1 MADTKPT
8 VLVTGAFEG
17 IGIRIA
23 RTLAKNGYR
32 VFGTS
37 RSARSTAFDVEPVQ
51 LDMRDTSSI
60 EACVRHVQETAGG
73 IDLLVNNAGLT
84 IVAPSEELP
93 IQRAQEMMEINF
105 FGVARLVNA
114 LLPDMRL
121 RGSGHLI
128 FISSLAGRMGIP
140 GQGFY
145 SSTKHALEGYAD
157 GLRAELASFGIK
169 VTLLEPGSHRT
180 EIIEKSPE
188 PDWPT
193 LQAYDGTREHLRAA
207 ALRENKRGGDPQEVA
222 DVVLRAARARKPRL
236 RYRINQDSKQAMF
249 FKSILPETT
258 FYSIL
263 NKRFGL

>member
-1 MADTKPT
+1 MSNVKLT

-17 IGIRIA
+17 IGARIA
-23 RTLAKNGYR
+23 RTLSKNGYR

-37 RSARSTAFDVEPVQ
+37 RSVRDRAFDIEPVQ
-51 LDMRDTSSI
+51 LDMRDSSSI
-60 EACVRHVQETAGG
+60 EACVRHVQESAGG

-84 IVAPSEELP
+84 MVAPAEELP
-93 IQRAQEMMEINF
+93 LSKVQEMMEINF
-105 FGVARLVNA
+105 FGAARLVNA
-114 LLPDMRL
+114 LLPGMRAQ
-121 RGSGHLI
+121 GAGHLI
-128 FISSLAGRMGIP
+128 FISSLAGQMGIP

-145 SSTKHALEGYAD
+145 CSTKHALEGYAD
-157 GLRAELASFGIK
+157 GLRAELAGFGIK

-193 LQAYDGTREHLRAA
+193 LSAYDGMREHLRAS
-207 ALRENKRGGDPQEVA
+207 ALLENQRGGDPQEVA
-222 DVVLRAARARKPRL
+222 DVVLQVARARKPKL
-236 RYRINQDSKQAMF
+236 RYRINRDSKQAMF

-263 NKRFGL
+263 NRRFGM